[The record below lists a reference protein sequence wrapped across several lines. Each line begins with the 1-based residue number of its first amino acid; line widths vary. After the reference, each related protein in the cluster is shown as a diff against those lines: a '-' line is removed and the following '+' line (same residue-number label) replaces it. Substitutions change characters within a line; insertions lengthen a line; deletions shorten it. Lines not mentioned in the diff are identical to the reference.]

1 MGLDLSTWFV
11 LWLIGRQGRG
21 PAPPDLAAL
30 RRAADRQVL
39 PRWIPRLGVAGV
51 ADSELPGPAGALRIR
66 IYRPRGRPRGVVLF
80 LHGGGFVH
88 CGLESHDG
96 ICCRLTRRSGCVV
109 VALDYRLAPEHR
121 FPAAVQDCYAALCWV
136 AAQAEA
142 LAGPGARLAVAGD
155 SAGGNLAAVVAQL
168 ARDRGG
174 PALAFQLLYY
184 PPTHGLRDVPSRHE
198 FAEGY
203 FLTGAIMR
211 WYLSQYIG
219 EAQHMESPCFAPFLA
234 EDLRGLPP
242 AMIITAE
249 YDPLR
254 DEGAEYAA
262 RLREAGVAVEY
273 VCHRGTIHAFL
284 NFYPMLRKGRRAIDQ
299 GGRAIRRAVGR
310 D

>member
-1 MGLDLSTWFV
+1 MPLDLPTRLLLNSV
-11 LWLIGRQGRG
+11 SRG
-21 PAPPDLAAL
+21 FSRPPADLAAFRKIANRPL
-30 RRAADRQVL
+30 LPLWL
-39 PRWIPRLGVAGV
+39 PRRRVASV
-51 ADSELPGPAGALRIR
+51 TERRIPGPAGELAVR
-66 IYRPRGRPRGVVLF
+66 IYRPKRPRGGTVVF
-80 LHGGGFVH
+80 FHGGGFVH
-88 CGLESHDG
+88 CGLDSHDG
-96 ICCRLTRRSGCVV
+96 ICCRLTDLSCAVV
-109 VALDYRLAPEHR
+109 VSVDYRLAPEHP
-121 FPAAVQDCYAALCWV
+121 FPAAVEDAYAATLWV
-136 AAQAEA
+136 AAN
-142 LAGPGARLAVAGD
+142 AGQLGGDAGRIAVAGD